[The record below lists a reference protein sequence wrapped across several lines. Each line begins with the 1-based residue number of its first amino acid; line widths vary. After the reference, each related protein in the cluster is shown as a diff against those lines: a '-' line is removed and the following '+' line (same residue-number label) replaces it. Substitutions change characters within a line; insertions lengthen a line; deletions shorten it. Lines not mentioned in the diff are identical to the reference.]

1 MCVCVSMQ
9 CMSSLKHKVNLK
21 LNLPP
26 GRFNLRL
33 NLVLEKLVF
42 LQEISLLNSGLN

>member
-1 MCVCVSMQ
+1 MCVYVCIQVMQ
-9 CMSSLKHKVNLK
+9 VSSLKHKVNLK

-33 NLVLEKLVF
+33 NLVLE
-42 LQEISLLNSGLN
+42 